1 MLLPTITHEGG
12 ISFLLL
18 YIFEDLHFSF
28 LSSFTFHHFF
38 YVCLLKNIDKWFWL
52 DYYYFFWLLS
62 RKENIKKLFSTI
74 ILLWLITIWTF
85 IKKKVSMDIIKLKMS
100 HNIFF
105 LFLSLKI
112 ANLLNFEL
120 NLQWKS
126 FITKS
131 RRKKTFE
138 FKNLI

>member
-1 MLLPTITHEGG
+1 
-12 ISFLLL
+12 
-18 YIFEDLHFSF
+18 
-28 LSSFTFHHFF
+28 
-38 YVCLLKNIDKWFWL
+38 
-52 DYYYFFWLLS
+52 
-62 RKENIKKLFSTI
+62 
-74 ILLWLITIWTF
+74 
-85 IKKKVSMDIIKLKMS
+85 MDIIKLKMS

-105 LFLSLKI
+105 LFLSLQI